1 MTAKHG
7 SVLGGMLLITGSC
20 IGAGMLA
27 LPILTGLAGFFPTLL
42 MFFLAWGFMTTTAL
56 LLVEVNGW
64 HKKPV
69 NLLTMVGETL
79 GKTGRYLSWVL
90 YLLLFYSLLVAYM
103 TLSGNH
109 VHSFADHL
117 LGMHIPDYA
126 GTLFFVL
133 LFGWLIFLGTRAVDY
148 LNRLLMVG
156 KIVAFLLL
164 VFIGVR
170 YMQPDLLLQ
179 NNLSLAFFSLP
190 VLIISFGFHNMIP
203 TLTNYMKGDTARV
216 KKAILAGSIFTL
228 VLYLLWEILILGILS
243 GGEILSAFK
252 DDIDAAQALKNLLK
266 APSLGF
272 TAQALAFFAVLTSLL
287 AQSLG
292 LSHFIAD
299 GLKISHGDRREN
311 PWTALLALL
320 PPLIFTM
327 LFPQLFFE
335 AINFAGGIC
344 AVILFGI
351 FPVMMVW
358 IGRYRDKK
366 EGSYRHFAGKV
377 SLSLIFLFALF
388 IFFYQ
393 LSQMLGLQIFARPG

>member
-1 MTAKHG
+1 MKKHG

-42 MFFLAWGFMTTTAL
+42 MFFLAWASMTTTAL

-79 GKTGRYLSWVL
+79 GKTGRALSWLL

-117 LGMHIPDYA
+117 LGMHIPDYV
-126 GTLFFVL
+126 GTLFFVML
-133 LFGWLIFLGTRAVDY
+133 GWLIFLGTRAVDY

-156 KIVAFLLL
+156 KIIAFLLL

-179 NNLSLAFFSLP
+179 SNLSLAFFSLP

-216 KKAILAGSIFTL
+216 KKAILAGSVFTL
-228 VLYLLWEILILGILS
+228 VLYLVWEILVLGILS

-272 TAQALAFFAVLTSLL
+272 AA
-287 AQSLG
+287 
-292 LSHFIAD
+292 
-299 GLKISHGDRREN
+299 
-311 PWTALLALL
+311 WTALLALL

-327 LFPQLFFE
+327 LFPQLFFA

-366 EGSYRHFAGKV
+366 EGSYRHFAGKG

>member
-1 MTAKHG
+1 
-7 SVLGGMLLITGSC
+7 
-20 IGAGMLA
+20 MLA
-27 LPILTGLAGFFPTLL
+27 LPILTGLAGFLPTLL
-42 MFFLAWGFMTTTAL
+42 MFFLAWAFMTTTAL
-56 LLVEVNGW
+56 LLVEVNSW
-64 HKKPV
+64 HTKPV

-79 GKTGRYLSWVL
+79 GKAGRALSWAL

-109 VHSFADHL
+109 VHSFSDHL
-117 LGMHIPDYA
+117 LGIHIPDYV

-148 LNRLLMVG
+148 LNRFLMVG
-156 KIVAFLLL
+156 KIAAFLLL
-164 VFIGVR
+164 VILGVR
-170 YMQPDLLLQ
+170 YMQPQLLLQ
-179 NNLSLAFFSLP
+179 SDLSLAFYSLP

-203 TLTNYMKGDTARV
+203 TLTNYMKGDAVRV
-216 KKAILAGSIFTL
+216 KKAILAGSLFTL
-228 VLYLLWEILILGILS
+228 ALYLVWEILVLGILTD
-243 GGEILSAFK
+243 GQIISAFK
-252 DDIDAAQALKNLLK
+252 DDIDAAQALKNLLG
-266 APSLGF
+266 SSSFGF
-272 TAQALAFFAVLTSLL
+272 SAQALAFFAVLTSLL

-299 GLKISHGDRREN
+299 GLKIPHGNRREN

-344 AVILFGI
+344 AVVLFGL

-358 IGRYRDKK
+358 IGRYRQNK
-366 EGSYRHFAGKV
+366 EGSYRHIAGKP
-377 SLSLIFLFALF
+377 LLALIFLFALF

-393 LSQMLGLQIFARPG
+393 LSQMIGLQIFPKPA